1 MCVHVC
7 VALCVLLCIGMK
19 RGYGGSKTMEGQGK
33 KAIKAEHMGG
43 KERREDF
50 DAVFILAL

>member
-1 MCVHVC
+1 MCVLLC
-7 VALCVLLCIGMK
+7 CVLLCIGMK
-19 RGYGGSKTMEGQGK
+19 RGYSGSKTMEGQGK